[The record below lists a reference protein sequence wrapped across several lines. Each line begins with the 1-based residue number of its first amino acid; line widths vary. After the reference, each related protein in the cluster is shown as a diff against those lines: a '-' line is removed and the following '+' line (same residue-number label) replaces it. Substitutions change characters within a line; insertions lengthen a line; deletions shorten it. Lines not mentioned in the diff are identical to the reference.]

1 MSIGGRRSCNKR
13 EQGVLR
19 VEREQIE
26 NLAYAIWEARND
38 GGSAGRTG
46 TRPKPIENEWA
57 RQNAGNGVAEEEIA
71 SQLS

>member
-1 MSIGGRRSCNKR
+1 
-13 EQGVLR
+13 
-19 VEREQIE
+19 
-26 NLAYAIWEARND
+26 LAYAIWEARND